1 MEDIVS
7 FEVAKFLYTTYQ
19 YKNDTVYLYDLSG
32 RLHISLEP
40 KQTFLISAPTLLDTI
55 NFLWNMGIKIY
66 YAPKKGKCIP
76 LVVIGNDVTE
86 LRELCNTPSDSY
98 RTALNYLARL
108 YKEWENLKKLEDLL

>member
-7 FEVAKFLYTTYQ
+7 FEVAKFLYSTYQ
-19 YKNDTVYLYDLSG
+19 YKNDTVYLYDLFG

-76 LVVIGNDVTE
+76 LVVIENDVTE